1 VKKKILILASWYPSD
16 ASPVNGIFIQEQART
31 LSREHEVVV
40 LAPRLVGWREI
51 IKRGIGPRSHAENR
65 AGIMVYRERVLSLMP
80 RAPALA
86 YPRWVRAARRSLR
99 MVLRTLGKPDLIHA
113 HVVLPAGWAA
123 VMLGKEF
130 DIPVVLTEHSSPF
143 AIHLRTVRQRRW
155 VKETL
160 SRVNAPIAVSPSLA
174 KQITD
179 FQKDVTV
186 SVIGDLVKT
195 DFFVPIQSRPKDAS
209 QTNDSTRSS
218 TTHFLSIALL
228 SRQKGLSYLLH
239 AAKLLIERGITAF
252 DLTIGGDGVERPALE
267 RLSQSLGLT
276 KQCRFAGLLNQE
288 EVRQWMQQCDVFIMP
303 SLHETFCIVLGEAMA
318 CGKPVIATRCGGPEF
333 VVTPETGVLV
343 DVANPEALA
352 NAMSDFI
359 LRRTKYDPTRIR
371 QSVVS
376 RFGDEVFLR
385 NVSAVYEKVRA
396 DAVQSRSHP

>member
-1 VKKKILILASWYPSD
+1 MKKKILILASWYPTD
-16 ASPVNGIFIQEQART
+16 TSPVNGIFIQEQARA

-40 LAPRLVGWREI
+40 LAPRLIGWREI
-51 IKRGIGPRSHAENR
+51 IKGRIGQRSQVEDD

-86 YPRWVRAARRSLR
+86 YPRWVRAARKSLR

-113 HVVLPAGWAA
+113 HVVLPGGWAA
-123 VMLGKEF
+123 VTLGKEF

-143 AIHLRTVRQRRW
+143 ASHLRTAQQRRW

-160 SRVNAPIAVSPSLA
+160 SRVNATIAVSPSLA
-174 KQITD
+174 KQVVD
-179 FQKDVTV
+179 FQKDVTIN
-186 SVIGDLVKT
+186 VIGELVKT
-195 DFFVPIQSRPKDAS
+195 DFFVPTQTRPKDAL
-209 QTNDSTRSS
+209 QKKTQ
-218 TTHFLSIALL
+218 FLSIALL
-228 SRQKGLSYLLH
+228 SKQKGLSYLLH

-252 DLTIGGDGVERPALE
+252 ELTIGGDGVERPALE
-267 RLSQSLGLT
+267 HLSQSLGLI
-276 KQCRFAGLLNQE
+276 KQCSFVGLLNQD
-288 EVRQWMQQCDVFIMP
+288 EVRKWMQRCDVFIMP

-333 VVTPETGVLV
+333 VVTSETGVLV

-359 LRRTKYDPTRIR
+359 LGRMKYEPAQLR

-376 RFGDEVFLR
+376 RFGEEAFLR
-385 NVSAVYEKVRA
+385 NVSAVYEKVWA
-396 DAVQSRSHP
+396 EVL